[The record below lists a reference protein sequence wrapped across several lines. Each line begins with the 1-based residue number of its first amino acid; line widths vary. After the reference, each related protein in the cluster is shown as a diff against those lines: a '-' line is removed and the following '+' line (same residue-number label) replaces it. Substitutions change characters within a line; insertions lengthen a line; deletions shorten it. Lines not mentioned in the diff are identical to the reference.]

1 MRPSLFPHQVEGVSH
16 IKELRG
22 RALLCDSPGLGKT
35 GQALVAFFD
44 LGAIPFVV
52 FCPASLRFVWRDEI
66 ALWSNV
72 PRNVF
77 TMMSAS
83 EPIPTGTEIIITSYN
98 FAIKRRGTFESL
110 KPRGVIV
117 DEAHNMKNPEGKT
130 AEVLVPICQ
139 RAKYCLLITGDPILN
154 RPKELATLIAAVR
167 RKNLS
172 EFFWKFAHRY
182 CGARKEIISSRPNP
196 AYPKHS
202 SQERLYEE
210 VWNFDGSSNLP
221 ELHEKLKPLM
231 IRRRKRDV
239 LKDLPPLR
247 RMRVLVDIPEAAEAF
262 TSVRQAAK
270 AVLADVSLCVDTALQ
285 KLKKTAA
292 SRIFGAER
300 GRLVQDYHKLG
311 ELKIE
316 FAWELLRG
324 AVAPDNPVVGF
335 GHNISGLK
343 FLQKKAEING
353 ISVGLL
359 YGATPHKEREELVK
373 RFQAGEI
380 SALLVGLLAGNAGL
394 TLTRAHEAHVYQ
406 LPWNPGIANQLE
418 GRIERIGQLRGM
430 VVKYLVASDTPDEIL
445 WRLLHTKGRNIGI
458 AIDGDPESKL
468 LDAEDTTE
476 EGDYWRF
483 VRALLEQEKET
494 YGNKI

>member
-1 MRPSLFPHQVEGVSH
+1 MPPQLFPHQVEGVER
-16 IKELRG
+16 IKEMGG
-22 RALLCDSPGLGKT
+22 RALVFDDAGCGKT
-35 GQALVAFFD
+35 GQALAAFFE

-52 FCPASLRFVWRDEI
+52 FCPASLRFVWKDEI
-66 ALWSNV
+66 ALWSKV
-72 PRNVF
+72 PRAVF
-77 TMMSAS
+77 VMVSSS
-83 EPIPTGTEIIITSYN
+83 EPIPAGTEIIITSYN
-98 FAIKRRGTFESL
+98 LAIKRRGTFESL
-110 KPRGVIV
+110 KARGVIV

-139 RAKYCLLITGDPILN
+139 RAKYCLVMTGDPVLN
-154 RPKELATLIAAVR
+154 RPRELVTLIAAVR

-202 SQERLYEE
+202 SQKRLYEE

-270 AVLADVSLCVDTALQ
+270 AVLVEVSLCVDTALQ

-292 SRIFGAER
+292 ARIFGAER

-316 FAWELLRG
+316 FAWELLRDS
-324 AVAPDNPVVGF
+324 VYTENPVVGF

-343 FLQKKAEING
+343 FLEKKAKDA
-353 ISVGLL
+353 GLTTGL
-359 YGATPHKEREELVK
+359 IYGATPLKEREDLVK

-380 SALLVGLLAGNAGL
+380 LVLLVGMLAGGVGL